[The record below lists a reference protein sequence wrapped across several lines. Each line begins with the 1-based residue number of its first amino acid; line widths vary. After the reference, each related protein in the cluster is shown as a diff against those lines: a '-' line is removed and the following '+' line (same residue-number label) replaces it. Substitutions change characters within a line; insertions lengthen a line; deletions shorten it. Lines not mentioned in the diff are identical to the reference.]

1 MSLAAS
7 ITWQGGGTGSIDAFD
22 DDRLSLTSSRPF
34 APGSR
39 PEGTLDVG
47 AERIWIKVHGS
58 RRLDDGTFRVNAR
71 LINATRE
78 LRQLLKEAVPGP
90 IGGKDPNS

>member
-1 MSLAAS
+1 LAATLAW
-7 ITWQGGGTGSIDAFD
+7 IDGGTASIDSFD

-47 AERIWIKVHGS
+47 SQRIWIKVHGS
-58 RRLDDGTFRVNAR
+58 RRQDDGSFRVNAR

-90 IGGKDPNS
+90 IGGKDPTS